1 MINASRIFYAYFFLF
16 LSDECQAIAQR
27 QDDYFY
33 PRVVGNQVIE
43 CSDALGLMVTVVGW
57 VDDVP
62 VPQRIVCQNISARI
76 QNLHHLNICRSK
88 IGLHFFVYSLNYL
101 LIGCKFN
108 KKKRI
113 KSTNEEKTAF
123 LPAFFL

>member
-57 VDDVP
+57 VVDVP
-62 VPQRIVCQNISARI
+62 VPQRIVCQNLSARI
-76 QNLHHLNICRSK
+76 QNLHHHLVCLD
-88 IGLHFFVYSLNYL
+88 IGALVAIHESQVKHHPQFGCFFVGIANTEINLVGN
-101 LIGCKFN
+101 I
-108 KKKRI
+108 
-113 KSTNEEKTAF
+113 
-123 LPAFFL
+123 

>member
-16 LSDECQAIAQR
+16 LSDECQTIAQR
-27 QDDYFY
+27 QDDYFH

-43 CSDALGLMVTVVGW
+43 CSDALSLMVTVVGW

-76 QNLHHLNICRSK
+76 QNLHHHLVCLDIGALVAIHENQPCFCRNLNSCA
-88 IGLHFFVYSLNYL
+88 
-101 LIGCKFN
+101 CFN
-108 KKKRI
+108 RYRYCG
-113 KSTNEEKTAF
+113 TGYRT
-123 LPAFFL
+123 L

>member
-43 CSDALGLMVTVVGW
+43 CSNALGLMVTVVGW

-76 QNLHHLNICRSK
+76 QNLDR
-88 IGLHFFVYSLNYL
+88 
-101 LIGCKFN
+101 
-108 KKKRI
+108 
-113 KSTNEEKTAF
+113 KSVV
-123 LPAFFL
+123 